1 MKFLQRTKVDKFSIE
16 NAVYLEDLK
25 AEDVVDVEKL
35 CENYPEIELN
45 ERKLEL
51 FLNGV
56 KLTVATEDGIY
67 QVFHAQKFV
76 GLGVVE
82 KGLIKRD
89 VIFLFS

>member
-16 NAVYLEDLK
+16 NAVYLENLK
-25 AEDVVDVEKL
+25 EENLICVEKL
-35 CENYPEIELN
+35 CEDYEKIELN

-56 KLTVATEDGIY
+56 RLTVSEKDGIY
-67 QVFHAQKFV
+67 GVYHEKKFV

-82 KGLIKRD
+82 KELLKRD
-89 VIFLFS
+89 VVLH

>member
-16 NAVYLEDLK
+16 NAVYLENLK
-25 AEDVVDVEKL
+25 EENLICVEKL
-35 CENYPEIELN
+35 CEDYEKIELN

-56 KLTVATEDGIY
+56 RLTVSAKDGIY
-67 QVFHAQKFV
+67 GVYHEKKFV

-82 KGLIKRD
+82 KELLKRD
-89 VIFLFS
+89 VIIH

>member
-16 NAVYLEDLK
+16 NAVYLENLT
-25 AEDVVDVEKL
+25 EENIVGVEKI
-35 CENYPEIELN
+35 CENYDKIELN

-56 KLTVATEDGIY
+56 RLTVSAKDGIY
-67 QVFHAQKFV
+67 GVYHEKKFV

-82 KGLIKRD
+82 KELLKRD
-89 VIFLFS
+89 VIIH